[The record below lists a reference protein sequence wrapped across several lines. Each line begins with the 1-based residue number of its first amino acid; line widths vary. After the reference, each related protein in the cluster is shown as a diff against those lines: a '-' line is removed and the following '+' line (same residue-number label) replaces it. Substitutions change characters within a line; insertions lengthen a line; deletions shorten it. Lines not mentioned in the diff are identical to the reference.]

1 MVTVTQN
8 GSSDGALPSFSL
20 DIPVRFA
27 ETDLM
32 GVVHHSVYV
41 VWFEAARIAW
51 MDAVG
56 MPYVEVAAVGRH
68 FAVTGV
74 QVEYRA
80 SARFGDTVRVAATVT
95 KLRSRHVSFAYRV
108 TNAASGELLAT
119 GSTQHICVDLEGRTA
134 RIPDWVITR
143 LNEGMESAL
152 AAESLG

>member
-1 MVTVTQN
+1 MVIVTQN
-8 GSSDGALPSFSL
+8 GSPDGTLPSFSL

-41 VWFEAARIAW
+41 VWFEAARVAW

-74 QVEYRA
+74 QVE
-80 SARFGDTVRVAATVT
+80 
-95 KLRSRHVSFAYRV
+95 
-108 TNAASGELLAT
+108 
-119 GSTQHICVDLEGRTA
+119 
-134 RIPDWVITR
+134 
-143 LNEGMESAL
+143 
-152 AAESLG
+152 

>member
-1 MVTVTQN
+1 
-8 GSSDGALPSFSL
+8 
-20 DIPVRFA
+20 
-27 ETDLM
+27 M

-80 SARFGDTVRVAATVT
+80 PARFGDIVRVAAAITN
-95 KLRSRHVSFAYRV
+95 LRSRHVSFSYHV
-108 TNAASGELLAT
+108 TNAASGVLLAT

-134 RIPDWVITR
+134 RIPDWVIER
-143 LNEGMESAL
+143 LKDGMK
-152 AAESLG
+152 AAVESLG

>member
-1 MVTVTQN
+1 MVIVTQN
-8 GSSDGALPSFSL
+8 GSPDGTLPSFSL

-41 VWFEAARIAW
+41 VWFEAARVAW

-80 SARFGDTVRVAATVT
+80 PARFGDIVRVAATIT
-95 KLRSRHVSFAYRV
+95 NLRSRHVSFAYRV

-119 GSTQHICVDLEGRTA
+119 GSTQHICVDLDGRTA
-134 RIPDWVITR
+134 RIPDWVIER
-143 LNEGMESAL
+143 LKDGMQATV
-152 AAESLG
+152 ESLG